1 MTTTTTKILKT
12 EAEYEAASREAARL
26 VALDPVSGTREADRL
41 ELLSVLISDYESRHF
56 PLPAA
61 DPIEAIRFRMEQMGL
76 AQRDLV
82 PYIGSKSKVSEVLAG
97 KRRLTLPMVRAL
109 TTGLGIPARVLLQ
122 EPPKPEN
129 PEIEAEWQRFPIRE
143 MAARG
148 YFGSVP
154 KGRELK
160 ESAGA
165 LIESFLAPVGSR
177 PVYAF
182 RKQSH
187 HVRTARAFDNY
198 ALYAW
203 TVQVIRQALTRKPK
217 VAYRPDVIDADFMR
231 QVAKLSWSSQ
241 GPSLA
246 QEFLEQHG
254 ISVVLERHMPKTYL
268 DGAALWADKDHP
280 VIGMTLRYDRLDNFW
295 FCLMHELT
303 HVQLHL
309 QGSGNVYYDDLQ
321 FKEEDFREIE
331 ADDTAR
337 EALVPRKAWEDS
349 AARYV
354 RSPDAVKALAKQ
366 LHVHPAV
373 VAGRVRFE
381 SDDFTVLNS
390 LLGHGTVQ
398 PLFPEYQGS
407 RGEKQ

>member
-1 MTTTTTKILKT
+1 MTTTTKILKT

-56 PLPAA
+56 PLPAS

-122 EPPKPEN
+122 EPPKPDSPKTET
-129 PEIEAEWQRFPIRE
+129 EWQRFPIRE

-148 YFGSVP
+148 YFGNAP

-160 ESAGA
+160 GSAEA
-165 LIESFLAPVGSR
+165 LIEGFLAPVGSR

-182 RKQSH
+182 RKQSQ

-203 TVQVIRQALTRKPK
+203 TVQVSRQALAHKPK
-217 VAYRPDVIDADFMR
+217 VTYRSGVIDANFML
-231 QVAKLSWSSQ
+231 QVAQLSWSSQ
-241 GPSLA
+241 GPRLA

-254 ISVVLERHMPKTYL
+254 ISLVLERHMPKTYL
-268 DGAALWADKDHP
+268 DGAALWAAKDHP

-295 FCLMHELT
+295 FCLMHELA
-303 HVQLHL
+303 HVHLHL
-309 QGSGNVYYDDLQ
+309 QGSGNVYYDDLEL
-321 FKEEDFREIE
+321 KEGDSREIE
-331 ADDTAR
+331 ADNTAR
-337 EALVPRKAWEDS
+337 EALVPRKSWEDS
-349 AARYV
+349 AVRYV
-354 RSPDAVKALAKQ
+354 RSPDAVKELAKQ
-366 LHVHPAV
+366 IHVHPAV
-373 VAGRVRFE
+373 VAGRVQFE
-381 SDDFTVLNS
+381 SKDFAVLSS
-390 LLGHGTVQ
+390 LLGHGSVRS
-398 PLFPEYQGS
+398 LFPEYQRS
-407 RGEKQ
+407 RGESR